1 MNLSALI
8 DHIAAQ
14 ADEFLEGFSGRA
26 DARAGI
32 QELLTAQH
40 NSLSEEERRHVTDG
54 VMSILEDEGFFDKTP
69 GSGSNPGFSPS
80 SGDDDN

>member
-8 DHIAAQ
+8 DEIAAQ
-14 ADEFLEGFSGRA
+14 ADDFLDGFTGRA

-40 NSLSEEERRHVTDG
+40 NSLTTDERKHVTDG
-54 VMSILEDEGFFDKTP
+54 VMTILEDEGFFDATP
-69 GSGSNPGFSPS
+69 GGAAENDADAGGSGG
-80 SGDDDN
+80 

>member
-69 GSGSNPGFSPS
+69 GSGNAAGPS
-80 SGDDDN
+80 QDLPDDE

>member
-8 DHIAAQ
+8 DEIAAQ
-14 ADEFLEGFSGRA
+14 ADDFLDGFTGRA

-40 NSLSEEERRHVTDG
+40 NSLTEAERKHVTDG
-54 VMSILEDEGFFDKTP
+54 VMSILEDEGFFDATP
-69 GSGSNPGFSPS
+69 GATENDAD
-80 SGDDDN
+80 SGDGED

>member
-8 DHIAAQ
+8 DQIAAQ

-40 NSLSEEERRHVTDG
+40 HTLSEEERRHVTDG

-69 GSGSNPGFSPS
+69 GGGNDLGMS
-80 SGDDDN
+80 SSADDDDN